1 LWPKAKKSLDNS
13 LDTSL
18 EEMDSETTVK
28 EQVSHQ
34 GFLYKDTRS
43 GEIILVDG
51 ILGSMF
57 MLLIELLLKP
67 VFWIHLVESSP
78 WNR

>member
-1 LWPKAKKSLDNS
+1 MGPKPKKFLDNS

-43 GEIILVDG
+43 GKIILVDG

-57 MLLIELLLKP
+57 YAFDRTCVLDTL
-67 VFWIHLVESSP
+67 S
-78 WNR
+78 